1 MKTFSLIF
9 RYVAS
14 SLAALVALVFTVLE
28 ATLLVT
34 LDFTLYENPL
44 VALLQLVLRLL
55 IASSALTVGILSL
68 VKRTRSFLPHSLCL
82 LVSSVV
88 MIPFVS
94 NRFGIYFTVL
104 SVLFLLSQL
113 LFSRLRDGF
122 KNDT

>member
-55 IASSALTVGILSL
+55 LASSALTVGILSL
-68 VKRTRSFLPHSLCL
+68 VKRTRSFLFPGFCL
-82 LVSSVV
+82 LASSVV
-88 MIPFVS
+88 MIPFMS

-104 SVLFLLSQL
+104 SVLFLLSQV
-113 LFSRLRDGF
+113 LFLRLRE
-122 KNDT
+122 